1 MRFFTKWGYYL
12 WSILELLWGVRNRRT
27 LLGIF
32 FSKPSQEL
40 KWLDLRASGLMV
52 AVRSRM
58 DVWSMKEALIDQFYE
73 RWGCPIEPD
82 WTVVD
87 IGAAIGEFTLIA
99 ALEASQGRVL
109 AFEPNPGSVDI
120 LRQNLRANNINNVT
134 VFHVGV
140 WDKPG
145 EIGLDLTQGEPL
157 QAQSLQSAHNS
168 NDIAIPVISLDEL
181 VRVQAEGHVDLLKL
195 DCEGAEYAILMAAQ
209 ADTLGQIDR
218 IVLEYHELDE
228 ARSYRK
234 LTPFLE
240 KAGYTV
246 TRHANPVHENIG
258 YLFAKRV
265 AC

>member
-145 EIGLDLTQGEPL
+145 EIGLERGGGEGRPEIGAQRGRQRGDAAGFGL
-157 QAQSLQSAHNS
+157 QRAQRGC
-168 NDIAIPVISLDEL
+168 DRR
-181 VRVQAEGHVDLLKL
+181 RV
-195 DCEGAEYAILMAAQ
+195 GA
-209 ADTLGQIDR
+209 G
-218 IVLEYHELDE
+218 
-228 ARSYRK
+228 RSKGRG
-234 LTPFLE
+234 PRF
-240 KAGYTV
+240 
-246 TRHANPVHENIG
+246 
-258 YLFAKRV
+258 
-265 AC
+265 